1 MSFRRLC
8 ALVLVL
14 GMVWLARAD
23 QPGYDEIELNRLQL
37 EKWKKDASHYARLR
51 RNFSEF
57 LQLPPK
63 RREAMRQLDRD
74 LQEED
79 SATSARLLR
88 ILDRYVDWLL
98 QLPEEDRR
106 AVLQSNSDFERLQ
119 QIKQIRDREWILR
132 QPKNV
137 QDELKHLQ
145 PAEQA
150 ARIAQLRK
158 REAEFRNQWDL
169 AIVYWDQSTKFRNQ
183 PEKLSDDVRFFIK
196 ESLEPLLSPEERKQ
210 LAAVKDQW
218 PLFEM
223 KLVELV
229 DKHPIKLPG
238 PTTGA
243 KTFADLPAEVKKA
256 LPGLEKRA
264 PEAVSATE
272 GRWPEY
278 AEAVSAFARTRRKI
292 EPPVQLGICKPGD
305 FSEPIRIFIEKNLK
319 PVLKPAEKA
328 ALQKEEGSWPAY
340 PRALMRL
347 AKLHNLAIPGMN
359 LPGPRDLWE
368 PFRRKS
374 ATKHDFLPE
383 VPDRT
388 LLDFANHELTAEERA
403 SGPSMSL
410 SDPQAREEWKRTY
423 FMRHP
428 EALKQLKHQDI
439 RKEKTENK

>member
-1 MSFRRLC
+1 
-8 ALVLVL
+8 
-14 GMVWLARAD
+14 
-23 QPGYDEIELNRLQL
+23 
-37 EKWKKDASHYARLR
+37 
-51 RNFSEF
+51 
-57 LQLPPK
+57 LQLPPE

-88 ILDRYVDWLL
+88 VLDRYVDWLL

-106 AVLQSNSDFERLQ
+106 AVLHSSSDIERLQ

-145 PAEQA
+145 SAEQA
-150 ARIAQLRK
+150 SRIAQLRK

-169 AIVYWDQSTKFRNQ
+169 ALVYWDQSTKFRNQ
-183 PEKLSDDVRFFIK
+183 PEKLNDDVRFFIK
-196 ESLEPLLSPEERKQ
+196 ESLEPLLSPGERKQ
-210 LAAVKDQW
+210 LAAVKDEW

-238 PTTGA
+238 PPTGV
-243 KTFADLPAEVKKA
+243 KTFDEL
-256 LPGLEKRA
+256 
-264 PEAVSATE
+264 PEAVRKSFPGLRKAPAPMAAE
-272 GRWPEY
+272 GRWPDY
-278 AEAVSAFARTRRKI
+278 AEAVTAFAKNRRGVDL
-292 EPPVQLGICKPGD
+292 PVQLGVCRPTD
-305 FSEPIRIFIEKNLK
+305 FAEPIQIFIEKNLK

-347 AKLHNLAIPGMN
+347 AKFHNLAIPGMG

-374 ATKHDFLPE
+374 AAKHDFLPE

-439 RKEKTENK
+439 RKEKTENR